1 MAIHPPDCDCDNYG
15 CSLRKKGVQVSPSG
29 MVKHNG
35 KPPAQHRY
43 NQWEKGIAG
52 EHRKG
57 GTFMPKLDGHGSVIP
72 IKKHSEGA
80 FHKAEQA
87 LDRARRENTSR

>member
-1 MAIHPPDCDCDNYG
+1 MIHDPDCECGAYA

-35 KPPAQHRY
+35 KPPSKHRY

-52 EHRKG
+52 ESRPN
-57 GTFMPKLDGHGSVIP
+57 GTRMPYLDKNGSVIP
-72 IKKHSEGA
+72 IKHYTEGRYA
-80 FHKAEQA
+80 KGQEALKA
-87 LDRARRENTSR
+87 LREKSTTS